1 VKPGADAQSVGRV
14 GRDSVATPDGVR
26 RRRHQAES
34 TRSDTA
40 ADPAAAAGGRIEGD
54 GITMNQIMQLA
65 WDITTDELVANTPK
79 WWNETKYSIIAQTSD
94 GGERCRSRLPT
105 STSTTS
111 RRCCDS
117 S

>member
-1 VKPGADAQSVGRV
+1 MEFD
-14 GRDSVATPDGVR
+14 VAVIKLSPPEATQPR
-26 RRRHQAES
+26 
-34 TRSDTA
+34 TRLL
-40 ADPAAAAGGRIEGD
+40 PGGRIEGD

-65 WDITTDELVANTPK
+65 WDITTDELVANTP
-79 WWNETKYSIIAQTSD
+79 NGGTRPKYSIIAQTSTAVS
-94 GGERCRSRLPT
+94 GVGQIPT